1 MSLVN
6 ATDTG
11 ASPDAQ
17 SARPTTPPPAP
28 DQHPLPFS
36 SLPDA
41 PMKSGAGDSLQG
53 FKIVRGGLDVQLKQ
67 DLKDHH
73 VEDVPIPRPIGE
85 ELEAASSFVQETPLY
100 ANGRWTA
107 IPVKPENEKKLYAP
121 QAEIFSAIESHFA
134 IPDRRFLE
142 THGVF
147 IEHVK
152 SGEEELASSPDY
164 IVVGIGPSVSDRSDF
179 SALKDRRNKW
189 INYDYVTTLGDAKT
203 DKNASSFRDIGQLAV
218 YARQCFIQQYNR
230 DSVFGF
236 IMTETTLRV
245 HQFDRSG
252 AMSSLRLNYHEE
264 PAYFVHA
271 LRTIISS
278 DPAAIGYNTTISFGS
293 FGADGRAHT
302 RHLESMFGRP
312 RKAGDRDD
320 LPEIPVDADRQD
332 GLDLIGVEM
341 PPYVRELIKFNVDM
355 KPFYARRSLRGRGGI
370 YWNGSHEDY
379 GAVIIKQSYLP
390 ATRTPEWEFL
400 KRTAGLTGVGEILA
414 YDLRKCCAVLR
425 RYGETID
432 EFKSPLQ
439 LLVAVRD
446 AIQGHWNLW
455 KIYILH
461 RDVSIQNILLGRPGA
476 EDGWRGVLIDLDMAI
491 CLYRQTSDAN
501 VDFRTGTRAYQSVQ
515 VLRSYKYAESAPTS
529 GQRLMHDYM
538 DDLESFYWCLCWIC
552 FSYEGPGNCKK
563 SDIPKEWQDND
574 PQVAAGAKSE
584 HLLSDFESNDV
595 KDYFED
601 FIPLLEFLHGLFQK
615 MYKVKTPLVRKHAAH
630 TRTLK
635 KIREEAKGTYEQ
647 VIEMFDRTIDS
658 IRAGG
663 RKPAAEKHDQP
674 PATLT
679 LAALPPAPRVTT
691 RMLEPSLPMSFGN
704 KRKASEDSDEE
715 PEKKRP
721 QVASTAPTKPS
732 SLRHSESYD
741 P

>member
-1 MSLVN
+1 MSFVN

-11 ASPDAQ
+11 ASPDTQ
-17 SARPTTPPPAP
+17 PPRPTTPPSGPNQHSLPLSSAP
-28 DQHPLPFS
+28 DT
-36 SLPDA
+36 

-53 FKIVRGGLDVQLKQ
+53 FKVVRGGLDVQLKQ

-142 THGVF
+142 THEVF

-152 SGEEELASSPDY
+152 SGEEELTSSPDY

-245 HQFDRSG
+245 HRFDRSG

-320 LPEIPVDADRQD
+320 LPEIPVDTDRQD
-332 GLDLIGVEM
+332 GLDLIDVEM

-355 KPFYARRSLRGRGGI
+355 EPFYARRAIRGRGGI
-370 YWNGSHEDY
+370 YWLGNHDDY
-379 GAVIIKQSYLP
+379 GEVIIKQSYLP

-400 KRTAGLTGVGEILA
+400 KRTAGLEGVGEILA
-414 YDLRKCCAVLR
+414 YDLRQCCVVLR
-425 RYGETID
+425 RYGDPID
-432 EFKSPLQ
+432 RFQSPLQ

-446 AIQGHWNLW
+446 AIKGHWNLW
-455 KIYILH
+455 KVHILH

-476 EDGWRGVLIDLDMAI
+476 KDGWKGVLIDLDLAI
-491 CLYRQTSDAN
+491 CLFRQTSDAN

-515 VLRSYKYAESAPTS
+515 VLLSYKYAQSAPSS
-529 GQRLMHDYM
+529 GQRLMHDYL

-552 FSYEGPGNCKK
+552 FSYEGPGDCKQ
-563 SDIPKEWQDND
+563 SDIPKEWQDNN
-574 PQVAAGAKSE
+574 PEVAAAAKSM
-584 HLLSDFESNDV
+584 HLLLKFQPRNV
-595 KDYFED
+595 KDYFEA
-601 FIPLLEFLHGLFQK
+601 FVPLLQFMHDIFQ
-615 MYKVKTPLVRKHAAH
+615 
-630 TRTLK
+630 RTLQK
-635 KIREEAKGTYEQ
+635 KSELIDARAADTRDLATIRAEADATYRE
-647 VIEMFDRTIDS
+647 VIGMFDDTIDS
-658 IRAGG
+658 LAEFE
-663 RKPAAEKHDQP
+663 PAQAAP
-674 PATLT
+674 LPSASV
-679 LAALPPAPRVTT
+679 ALPERPKIPRRTPHMLAPSMSMTT
-691 RMLEPSLPMSFGN
+691 GN
-704 KRKASEDSDEE
+704 KRKASEESDEE
-715 PEKKRP
+715 PEKKKP

>member
-1 MSLVN
+1 MSFVN

-11 ASPDAQ
+11 ASPDTQ
-17 SARPTTPPPAP
+17 PPRPTTPPPGP
-28 DQHPLPFS
+28 NQHSLPLS
-36 SLPDA
+36 SLPDT

-73 VEDVPIPRPIGE
+73 VEDVPIPRPTGE

-121 QAEIFSAIESHFA
+121 QADIFSAIESHFA

-142 THGVF
+142 THDVF

-152 SGEEELASSPDY
+152 SGEEELTSSPDY

-218 YARQCFIQQYNR
+218 YVRQCFIQQCNR
-230 DSVFGF
+230 DFVFGF

-245 HQFDRSG
+245 HRFDRSG
-252 AMSSLRLNYHEE
+252 AMSSLRLNYHVD

-278 DPAAIGYNTTISFGS
+278 DPDTIGYNATITFGS
-293 FGADGRAHT
+293 FNAIGRAQT
-302 RHLESMFGRP
+302 RHLKSTFGRP
-312 RKAGDRDD
+312 RKAGDSAD
-320 LPEIPVDADRQD
+320 LPNIPVKTDRQD
-332 GLDLIGVEM
+332 GLDLIAVEI
-341 PPYVRELIKFNVDM
+341 PPYVPEVITFDVGM
-355 KPFYARRSLRGRGGI
+355 QPFYVRRSVRGRGGI
-370 YWNGSHEDY
+370 YWAAKHEGYGS
-379 GAVIIKQSYLP
+379 VIIKQSYLP

-400 KRTAGLTGVGEILA
+400 QRTAGLTGVGEMLA
-414 YDLRKCCAVLR
+414 YDLRACCAVLR
-425 RYGETID
+425 RYGKTID
-432 EFKSPLQ
+432 KFQSPLQ

-446 AIQGHWNLW
+446 AVQGHWNLW

-461 RDVSIQNILLGRPGA
+461 RDVSIRNILLGLPGA
-476 EDGWRGVLIDLDMAI
+476 KDGWEGVLIDLDMAI
-491 CLYRQTSDAN
+491 CLRRQTSDAN
-501 VDFRTGTRAYQSVQ
+501 VDFRTGTRAFQSIQ
-515 VLRSYKYAESAPTS
+515 VLESYKYAETAPTN

-552 FSYEGPGNCKK
+552 FSYEGPDKKDDNPIDILDGWQDDNPKTALNAKLAYLNDDFDENLVKSYFKAFTGLLEYLHDLVKRMRKVKK
-563 SDIPKEWQDND
+563 SL
-574 PQVAAGAKSE
+574 VST
-584 HLLSDFESNDV
+584 
-595 KDYFED
+595 
-601 FIPLLEFLHGLFQK
+601 
-615 MYKVKTPLVRKHAAH
+615 KTAH
-630 TRTLK
+630 TRTLE
-635 KIREEAKGTYEQ
+635 KIREEAGGTYAQ
-647 VIEMFDRTIDS
+647 VIEMFNRTIDTL
-658 IRAGG
+658 ITGTG
-663 RKPAAEKHDQP
+663 TPAAVREP
-674 PATLT
+674 ETFTLPE
-679 LAALPPAPRVTT
+679 LPPASRRTP
-691 RMLEPSLPMSFGN
+691 RMLEPSLSMSFGN
-704 KRKASEDSDEE
+704 KRKASEESDEE

-721 QVASTAPTKPS
+721 QVASTAPAKPS